1 MVTKTD
7 SMEYQ
12 HERRV
17 PEKQMYDVREFCAI
31 TGMSLTA
38 VRRGIREDD
47 LPVKPIRVGGMWRFR
62 RREVD
67 RLVGL
72 IGNED

>member
-1 MVTKTD
+1 MMDYPNDVEHRETPRK
-7 SMEYQ
+7 E
-12 HERRV
+12 
-17 PEKQMYDVREFCAI
+17 MYDVREFCAI

-67 RLVGL
+67 RLVGVD
-72 IGNED
+72 GEDD